1 MAQLVDGVI
10 ARSERA
16 TVEVVRIQVPDP
28 GPREVVVRIQA
39 CGVCETDQNYR
50 DGRVGDGFP
59 FLLGHEAAGVVEQ
72 VGDEVDEVAVGDFV
86 ILNWRAVCGICR
98 ACRRGKPWNCLSPLT
113 ADQPM
118 TLTDGTPLTPV
129 LGVGGFAEKTLVHA
143 RQCTKVDPA
152 VPPTAAAPLGCGIAT
167 GIGAALNTGGVERGD
182 SVAVF
187 GCDGIGSA
195 AIAGARLAGADPIV
209 AIDDVPRNLEWASG
223 FGATHTIDTSVADPV
238 PRILELTGGLGADVV
253 IDTTAR
259 LETWKQAL
267 RARGPAGTLVM
278 LGLPAPDEQVDIPLH
293 ELRVRGG
300 SIRSSW
306 YGDTLPARDFPALIG
321 FHRQGLLDLDAFV
334 TETISLSE
342 VEQALS
348 KSRRRE
354 VLRSVIRL

>member
-1 MAQLVDGVI
+1 MTQLVDGVI
-10 ARSERA
+10 ARSKQA
-16 TVEVVRIQVPDP
+16 PVEVVRIQIPDP
-28 GPREVVVRIQA
+28 SPREVVVRIQA
-39 CGVCETDQNYR
+39 CGVCETDLNCR
-50 DGRVGDGFP
+50 DGRIGDGFP

-72 VGDEVDEVAVGDFV
+72 VGAEVDEVVPGDFV
-86 ILNWRAVCGICR
+86 ILNWRAVCGTCR
-98 ACRRGKPWNCLSPLT
+98 ACHKGKPWNCLSPLT
-113 ADQPM
+113 AAQAM

-129 LGVGGFAEKTLVHA
+129 LGLGGFAEKTLIHA
-143 RQCTKVDPA
+143 RQCIKVDPEIT
-152 VPPTAAAPLGCGIAT
+152 PTAAALLGCGIAT

-209 AIDDVPRNLEWASG
+209 AIDGVPRNLKWATS

-259 LETWKQAL
+259 LETWKQAFH
-267 RARGPAGTLVM
+267 ARGPAGTLVM

-300 SIRSSW
+300 SIKSSW

-321 FHRQGLLDLDAFV
+321 FYRQGLLDLDAFV
-334 TETISLSE
+334 TETISLGE

-354 VLRSVIRL
+354 VLRSVIRM